1 MRTKHIL
8 TALALP
14 ALFAA
19 CTADEFETVNQNA
32 GLQEE
37 RAKVAENFT
46 LLTSGIQT
54 RYAVEGGAGI
64 SFNFEKGDQIGAA
77 IIDQYDPYAEKPEDF
92 EVIYSLAGN
101 NPFEFQGNDE
111 WKSNTQ
117 LGIGHYL
124 FVYPYN
130 VSDNNRAAVAYE
142 LPVIQELGEG
152 AEGLNAAIEKGNKAV
167 AAAVLHEGEESVDIS
182 LKNLFTYPKL
192 TINFDNGEDV
202 TTVSQIVLKANKT
215 EDAFIVKGGFNHK
228 VLSAMFN
235 PDEEA
240 TGGDAT
246 LNGVNEDKED
256 DEKFYYKKDGAT
268 KPSMDWDKVG
278 TYDFLIDDED
288 NNAEPYNPF
297 DEGRTSD
304 YIIVKFPEGTAVK
317 PAANTDNKYVEARIM
332 MPSIADLTK
341 LENKYTLYVY
351 TDNGVYHV
359 DFDKEAFSFSDR
371 TDRDKIKA
379 ALARSAS
386 NGLTLKALTSENK
399 GEDAGTI
406 VTTLADWNDLVD
418 RFGDT
423 KQNQKIII
431 VGDDFAFDGAKDIE
445 WPETCTFTIDTD
457 VTVKGNVEMKNV
469 NVNGTINVEKGATL
483 TVNNTLSAEEEVE
496 FGEGAETVEVETKIV
511 NEGTV
516 VIAAEYDKA
525 AFDADKKTKNAYTG
539 ISSIE
544 NKGDLVVNKEAKA
557 EFALTNVQKAVVTNN
572 GEVKLSNDT
581 QYDDVKD
588 KNEQGNNGTINNN
601 GTLRTGNF
609 TNVKPEIEDEGT
621 EDEVIKNMPVI
632 NNAKGARMVA
642 EGNFTNN
649 ATLVNEGTLACLNTT
664 TGTITNGRTLDS
676 KKGAV
681 TYITNNNGKVVVYE
695 AKPLTVTI
703 NGVKDGQS
711 TGAGIVEY
719 ETSAKSEDFKE
730 SLVNYVIASGDLT
743 IADGT
748 ISMLTFKGDAA
759 LTLAKPAGTSTKEG
773 KINGLTIEEGNV
785 VLASDVTVGTLE
797 IAEKGSLNVPGN
809 ITMTYTGD
817 AENYNNEGLILVGG
831 TFSATNVDA
840 AEGGAVQNNGG
851 EISWAKTDAEEA
863 KEKHDAAMRRMVQ
876 AQILANTVGWTGENG
891 VYYKIGNGDWNGTS
905 ETHETIGKTWK
916 ELLDDAVKLYNAWK
930 GASLDADTYL
940 AEVYRAES
948 DGAKAIAEVYEEASK
963 KSVKAAFNDV
973 YPDNTWITK
982 AGNGY
987 AEYGTFVRS
996 SDEETVE
1003 AKDIVTDKGTSVAA
1017 KFAENAKKIEKE
1029 EVDVSTNDNAIE
1041 KAVENQSI
1049 WLTMQSLGENGEN
1062 VELSYI
1068 PEYSYICVYEGA
1080 DEYDVVAGLKKLAAD
1095 LENPSGLDK
1104 VTNNYTTLKAIREAV
1119 SQIKDAVDGN
1129 LEDLTSYEKQL
1140 ATRSGLDKYNDTV
1153 WNWKFTDGQISTL
1166 NEKVK

>member
-54 RYAVEGGAGI
+54 RYAVEGSTGI
-64 SFNFEKGDQIGAA
+64 KFNFEEGDRIGAA
-77 IIDQYDPYAEKPEDF
+77 IVDRKDADDEKPEDF

-101 NPFEFQGNDE
+101 YPFEFQGNDQ
-111 WKSNTQ
+111 WQSYTQ

-124 FVYPYN
+124 FIYPYN
-130 VSDNNRAAVAYE
+130 ASDNNRSAMAYE

-152 AEGLNAAIEKGNKAV
+152 AEGLNAAIEKGNKAI
-167 AAAVLHEGEESVDIS
+167 AAAILHEGEESVDIS

-202 TTVSQIVLKANKT
+202 TTVSQVVLKAND
-215 EDAFIVKGGFNHK
+215 EENAFTVKGGFDHK
-228 VLSAMFN
+228 VVSALFNLDEEKGDDAFDGKDFYKYDKTTKKYSIDWDLVGTEDFLLQEGSEGANFN
-235 PDEEA
+235 PF
-240 TGGDAT
+240 
-246 LNGVNEDKED
+246 KEGC
-256 DEKFYYKKDGAT
+256 K
-268 KPSMDWDKVG
+268 
-278 TYDFLIDDED
+278 
-288 NNAEPYNPF
+288 
-297 DEGRTSD
+297 SD
-304 YIIVKFPEGTAVK
+304 YIIVKFPEGTKVK

-332 MPSIADLTK
+332 MPSIEDLTT
-341 LENKYTLYVY
+341 LTDEYTLYVY

-359 DFDKEAFSFSDR
+359 DFNEYAFSFSDK
-371 TDRDKIKA
+371 TDREKIRT

-386 NGLTLKALTSENK
+386 NGLTLRALNTDMNK

-406 VTTLADWNDLVD
+406 VTTLADWNALVD

-483 TVNNTLSAEEEVE
+483 TVNNTLTAKKSVE
-496 FGEGAETVEVETKIV
+496 FGDKTTMKGIETKIV

-525 AFDADKKTKNAYTG
+525 ANDENEKVKNAYVG
-539 ISSIE
+539 INSI
-544 NKGDLVVNKEAKA
+544 VNEGTLIINGKAKA

-572 GEVKLSNDT
+572 GEVKLS
-581 QYDDVKD
+581 DDYEYVDAKG
-588 KNEQGNNGTINNN
+588 KNKYGNNGTINNN
-601 GTLRTGNF
+601 GTLRTGDF

-621 EDEVIKNMPVI
+621 EDEVIENMPVI

-642 EGNFTNN
+642 EGEFVNY
-649 ATLVNEGTLACLNTT
+649 ATLVNGGTLACLNTT
-664 TGTITNGRTLDS
+664 TGTIKNDHVLDS

-681 TYITNNNGKVVVYE
+681 TYITDNSGKVIVYE

-703 NGVKDGQS
+703 DGVKDGQDAD
-711 TGAGIVEY
+711 AGIVEY

-730 SLVNYVIASGDLT
+730 SLVNQVIASGDLT

-748 ISMLTFKGDAA
+748 INMLIFKGDAT

-773 KINGLTIEEGNV
+773 VINGLTIEEGNV
-785 VLASDVTVGTLE
+785 ALASDVTVSTLK
-797 IAEKGSLNVPGN
+797 IAEEASLNIPSKV
-809 ITMTYTGD
+809 TMTYEGD
-817 AENYNNEGLILVGG
+817 ADGFENEGLILVGG
-831 TFSATNVDA
+831 TFSAEGVDA
-840 AEGGAVQNNGG
+840 AEGGTVQNNGG
-851 EISWAKTDAEEA
+851 EIDWADTPAEEA
-863 KEKHDAAMRRMVQ
+863 EKNHTAAMKKMVQ
-876 AQILANTVGWTGENG
+876 AQILYSKRTDWASVYTAITSGSWSGGDTETTVG
-891 VYYKIGNGDWNGTS
+891 GTW
-905 ETHETIGKTWK
+905 EG
-916 ELLDDAVKLYNAWK
+916 LLADAVKYYNAWK
-930 GASLDADTYL
+930 GTSLSETEYL
-940 AEVYRAES
+940 DKVYRAETN
-948 DGAKAIAEVYEEASK
+948 GAKAIAEAYETASK
-963 KSVKAAFNDV
+963 ANVKAAFNKV

-982 AGNGY
+982 AANGDKD
-987 AEYGTFVRS
+987 YGTFIRESNDSEVTA
-996 SDEETVE
+996 SDIKTDAGSVLANYFAINAEKIG
-1003 AKDIVTDKGTSVAA
+1003 KDK
-1017 KFAENAKKIEKE
+1017 
-1029 EVDVSTNDNAIE
+1029 VDVSTDTDAVE
-1041 KAVENQSI
+1041 EAVENQSI
-1049 WLTMQSLGENGEN
+1049 WLTMQSLGEKGEN

-1080 DEYDVVAGLKKLAAD
+1080 DEYDVIAGLKKLAAD
-1095 LENPSGLDK
+1095 LKGSDASYSGALNKVLDS
-1104 VTNNYTTLKAIREAV
+1104 YTSLKAVREAI

-1129 LEDLTSYEKQL
+1129 LDGLTSYDKQL
-1140 ATRSGLDKYNDTV
+1140 ATRSNLDDYNDTV
-1153 WNWKFTDGQISTL
+1153 WDWKFTDGQIKTL

>member
-77 IIDQYDPYAEKPEDF
+77 IIDQYDPYAAKPEDF

-202 TTVSQIVLKANKT
+202 TTVSQVVLKAKN
-215 EDAFIVKGGFNHK
+215 ERDAFTVKGGFNHK
-228 VLSAMFN
+228 VVSALFN
-235 PDEEA
+235 LDEEK
-240 TGGDAT
+240 GDDAFD
-246 LNGVNEDKED
+246 GEDFYKY
-256 DEKFYYKKDGAT
+256 DETTKKY
-268 KPSMDWDKVG
+268 SIDWNLVE
-278 TYDFLIDDED
+278 TEDFLLKEGGEG
-288 NNAEPYNPF
+288 AEYNPF
-297 DEGRTSD
+297 KEGCKSD
-304 YIIVKFPEGTAVK
+304 YIIVKFPEGTKVK

-332 MPSIADLTK
+332 MPGIADLTE

-359 DFDKEAFSFSDR
+359 DFDENAFSFSDR
-371 TDRDKIKA
+371 TDKDKIKA

-483 TVNNTLSAEEEVE
+483 TVNNTLSAEKRIE
-496 FGEGAETVEVETKIV
+496 FGEDDNEETVNVNTIIV

-525 AFDADKKTKNAYTG
+525 AFDADKKTKDAYTG

-572 GEVKLSNDT
+572 GEVKLSNDA
-581 QYDDVKD
+581 QYNDVKN
-588 KNEQGNNGTINNN
+588 KNKQGNNGTINNN
-601 GTLRTGNF
+601 GTLRTGDF
-609 TNVKPEIEDEGT
+609 TNVEPEIEDEG
-621 EDEVIKNMPVI
+621 EENEVIKNMPVI

-664 TGTITNGRTLDS
+664 TGTITNGRVLDS

-681 TYITNNNGKVVVYE
+681 TYITDNNGKVIVYE

-703 NGVKDGQS
+703 DGVEDGQNAD
-711 TGAGIVEY
+711 AGVVEY

-730 SLVNYVIASGDLT
+730 SLVNQVIASGDLT

-748 ISMLTFKGDAA
+748 INMLIFKGDAT

-773 KINGLTIEEGNV
+773 VINGLTIEEGNV
-785 VLASDVTVGTLE
+785 ALASDVTVSTLK
-797 IAEKGSLNVPGN
+797 IAEEASLNIPSKV
-809 ITMTYTGD
+809 TMTYKGD
-817 AENYNNEGLILVGG
+817 AESFENEGLILVGG
-831 TFSATNVDA
+831 TFSAENVDA
-840 AEGGAVQNNGG
+840 AKGGAVQNNGG
-851 EISWAKTDAEEA
+851 KISWAETDAEKA
-863 KEKHDAAMRRMVQ
+863 EKNHAAAMKKMVQ
-876 AQILANTVGWTGENG
+876 AQILYNSRTDWSSVYTAIINGSWTG
-891 VYYKIGNGDWNGTS
+891 GDTNTAVG
-905 ETHETIGKTWK
+905 ETWEK
-916 ELLDDAVKLYNAWK
+916 LLDDAVEYYNAWK
-930 GASLDADTYL
+930 RTSLTEDEYL
-940 AEVYRAES
+940 TKVYRAET
-948 DGAKAIAEVYEEASK
+948 DGAKAIAEAYEKASK
-963 KSVKAAFNDV
+963 TNVKAAFNKV
-973 YPDNTWITK
+973 YPDNTWITE
-982 AGNGY
+982 AAN
-987 AEYGTFVRS
+987 EVQDYGTFIRRS
-996 SDEETVE
+996 NDDEVTASDIKTK
-1003 AKDIVTDKGTSVAA
+1003 AGSVLADY
-1017 KFAENAKKIEKE
+1017 FAQNAKKISKEK
-1029 EVDVSTNDNAIE
+1029 VDVSTNTNAVE

-1049 WLTMQSLGENGEN
+1049 WLTMQSLGEEGEY
-1062 VELSYI
+1062 VDLSYI

-1080 DEYDVVAGLKKLAAD
+1080 EEYDVMSDLKSLK
-1095 LENPSGLDK
+1095 
-1104 VTNNYTTLKAIREAV
+1104 TTLANVDELNGVLKDSYTKLVEVQKAV
-1119 SQIKDAVDGN
+1119 SKLYELSQSDDLFVSTKIKATCID
-1129 LEDLTSYEKQL
+1129 EK
-1140 ATRSGLDKYNDTV
+1140 AKDV
-1153 WNWKFTDGQISTL
+1153 MNWKFTDKQISTL
-1166 NEKVK
+1166 DDEVK

>member
-77 IIDQYDPYAEKPEDF
+77 IIDQYDPDAKKPEDF

-202 TTVSQIVLKANKT
+202 TTVSQVVLKANNG
-215 EDAFIVKGGFNHK
+215 ENAFTVKGGFDHK
-228 VLSAMFN
+228 VVSALFNLDEEKGDIAFNGEDFYKYDETTKKYSIDWNLVETEDFLLKEGSAGAEFN
-235 PDEEA
+235 PF
-240 TGGDAT
+240 
-246 LNGVNEDKED
+246 KEGC
-256 DEKFYYKKDGAT
+256 K
-268 KPSMDWDKVG
+268 
-278 TYDFLIDDED
+278 
-288 NNAEPYNPF
+288 
-297 DEGRTSD
+297 SD
-304 YIIVKFPEGTAVK
+304 YIIVKFPEGTKVK

-332 MPSIADLTK
+332 MPSIADLTE

-359 DFDKEAFSFSDR
+359 DFDENAFSFSDR

-386 NGLTLKALTSENK
+386 NGLTLKALTSEDK

-483 TVNNTLSAEEEVE
+483 TVNNTLSAEKRIE
-496 FGEGAETVEVETKIV
+496 FGEDNNEETVNVNTIIV

-525 AFDADKKTKNAYTG
+525 AFDADKKTKDAYTG

-572 GEVKLSNDT
+572 GEVKLSNDA
-581 QYDDVKD
+581 QYNDVKN
-588 KNEQGNNGTINNN
+588 KNKQGNNGTINNN
-601 GTLRTGNF
+601 GTLRTDYF
-609 TNVKPEIEDEGT
+609 TNVEPEIEDEGT

-642 EGNFTNN
+642 EGEFVNN

-664 TGTITNGRTLDS
+664 TGTITNERVLDS

-681 TYITNNNGKVVVYE
+681 TYITDNNGKVIVYE

-703 NGVKDGQS
+703 DGVEDGQNAD
-711 TGAGIVEY
+711 AGIVEY

-730 SLVNYVIASGDLT
+730 SLVNQVIASGDLT

-748 ISMLTFKGDAA
+748 INMLIFKGDAT

-773 KINGLTIEEGNV
+773 VINGLTIKEGNV
-785 VLASDVTVGTLE
+785 ALASDVTVSTLK
-797 IAEKGSLNVPGN
+797 IAEEASLNIPSKV
-809 ITMTYTGD
+809 TMTYKGD
-817 AENYNNEGLILVGG
+817 AKSFENEGLILVGG
-831 TFSATNVDA
+831 TFSAENVDA
-840 AEGGAVQNNGG
+840 DKGGAVQNNGG
-851 EISWAKTDAEEA
+851 KISWAETDAEKA
-863 KEKHDAAMRRMVQ
+863 GKDHAAAMKKMVQ
-876 AQILANTVGWTGENG
+876 AQILYNNRTDWESVYTAIINGSWTG
-891 VYYKIGNGDWNGTS
+891 GDT
-905 ETHETIGKTWK
+905 ETAVGETWE
-916 ELLDDAVKLYNAWK
+916 ELLDDAVEYYNVWK
-930 GASLDADTYL
+930 KTSLTENQYL
-940 AEVYRAES
+940 TQVYRAEAN
-948 DGAKAIAEVYEEASK
+948 GAKAIAEAYEKASK
-963 KSVKAAFNDV
+963 TNVKAAFNKV
-973 YPDNTWITK
+973 YPDNTWIT
-982 AGNGY
+982 AAANGVQD
-987 AEYGTFVRS
+987 YGTFIRTSNDDEVTA
-996 SDEETVE
+996 SDIRTE
-1003 AKDIVTDKGTSVAA
+1003 AGSVLADY
-1017 KFAENAKKIEKE
+1017 FARNAKKISKE
-1029 EVDVSTNDNAIE
+1029 EVDVSTNTNAVE

-1049 WLTMQSLGENGEN
+1049 WLTMQSLGEEGEN
-1062 VELSYI
+1062 VDLSYI

-1080 DEYDVVAGLKKLAAD
+1080 KEYDVMSDLKSLK
-1095 LENPSGLDK
+1095 
-1104 VTNNYTTLKAIREAV
+1104 TTLADVAELDEVLKDSYTKLVDVQKAV
-1119 SQIKDAVDGN
+1119 SKLYELSQSDDLFVSTKIKATCID
-1129 LEDLTSYEKQL
+1129 EK
-1140 ATRSGLDKYNDTV
+1140 AKDV
-1153 WNWKFTDGQISTL
+1153 MNWKFTDGQISTL
-1166 NEKVK
+1166 DKKVK

>member
-77 IIDQYDPYAEKPEDF
+77 IIDEYNPDADKPEDF
-92 EVIYSLAGN
+92 IVIPSLAGN
-101 NPFEFQGNDE
+101 NPFEFQGGEE
-111 WKSNTQ
+111 WASNTQ

-124 FVYPYN
+124 FMYPYN
-130 VSDNNRAAVAYE
+130 SANNNRAAVAYE
-142 LPVIQELGEG
+142 LPVIQELGAG
-152 AEGLNAAIEKGNKAV
+152 AEGLNAAVEKGNKAI

-182 LKNLFTYPKL
+182 LKNIFTYPKL
-192 TINFDNGEDV
+192 TINFDNGENV
-202 TTVSQIVLKANKT
+202 TTVSQIVLKANN
-215 EDAFIVKGGFNHK
+215 EDNAFIVKGGFDHE
-228 VLSAMFN
+228 VVAAMFGL
-235 PDEEA
+235 DEEK
-240 TGGDAT
+240 GNSDFDGKD
-246 LNGVNEDKED
+246 
-256 DEKFYYKKDGAT
+256 YYKQDKTTKKYYIDWDLVDTEDLLLAEDGENKAYIPFKDGL
-268 KPSMDWDKVG
+268 K
-278 TYDFLIDDED
+278 
-288 NNAEPYNPF
+288 
-297 DEGRTSD
+297 SD
-304 YIIVKFPEGTAVK
+304 YIIVKFPEGTKVQ
-317 PAANTDNKYVEARIM
+317 PATNTNNKYVEARIM
-332 MPSIADLTK
+332 MPTIEKFDDKELAG
-341 LENKYTLYVY
+341 KYTLYVY
-351 TDNGVYHV
+351 TDNGVYSTA
-359 DFDKEAFSFSDR
+359 FAPASFSFSDT
-371 TDRDKIKA
+371 TDKEAIET
-379 ALARSAS
+379 ALQRNKS
-386 NGLTLKALTSENK
+386 NGLRLEALNTEMNK
-399 GEDAGTI
+399 KGDAGTI

-445 WPETCTFTIDTD
+445 WPETCTFTIDTN

-483 TVNNTLSAEEEVE
+483 TVNNTLSAEKEVE
-496 FGEGAETVEVETKIV
+496 FGKGEDEDVETVEVETKIV

-525 AFDADKKTKNAYTG
+525 ANDDNEKIKNAYVG
-539 ISSIE
+539 ISSI
-544 NKGDLVVNKEAKA
+544 VNEGALIINEKAKA

-572 GEVKLSNDT
+572 GEVKLSND
-581 QYDDVKD
+581 YEYVDAKG
-588 KNEQGNNGTINNN
+588 KNERGNNGTISNN

-609 TNVKPEIEDEGT
+609 TNVDPEIEDEGT

-642 EGNFTNN
+642 EGEFVNN

-664 TGTITNGRTLDS
+664 TGTITNKRVLDS

-681 TYITNNNGKVVVYE
+681 TYITNNDGKVIVYE

-703 NGVKDGQS
+703 DGVENGQD
-711 TGAGIVEY
+711 TDAGIVEY

-730 SLVNYVIASGDLT
+730 SLVNYVIASSDLT

-748 ISMLTFKGDAA
+748 ISMLTFKGDAT

-773 KINGLTIEEGNV
+773 KINGFNV
-785 VLASDVTVGTLE
+785 EMTFTGTE
-797 IAEKGSLNVPGN
+797 D
-809 ITMTYTGD
+809 TYK
-817 AENYNNEGLILVGG
+817 NEGLILVGG
-831 TFSATNVDA
+831 TFSAEGVNVAD
-840 AEGGAVQNNGG
+840 GGDVQNNGG
-851 EISWAKTDAEEA
+851 VITWAESAAVEEA
-863 KEKHDAAMRRMVQ
+863 EKNHTAAMKKMVQ
-876 AQILANTVGWTGENG
+876 AQILYSSRIDWASVYTAITDGAWSGGETNTAVG
-891 VYYKIGNGDWNGTS
+891 GTW
-905 ETHETIGKTWK
+905 EG
-916 ELLDDAVKLYNAWK
+916 LLADAVKYYNAWK
-930 GASLDADTYL
+930 GTTYSNDQYL
-940 AEVYRAES
+940 TDVYRAATN
-948 DGAKAIAEVYEEASK
+948 GAKAIAEAYEKASK
-963 KSVKAAFNDV
+963 ANVKTAFNKV

-982 AGNGY
+982 AGNGVSD
-987 AEYGTFVRS
+987 YGTFIRN
-996 SDEETVE
+996 SDEETVT
-1003 AKDIVTDKGTSVAA
+1003 AQDIKTENNGVIADF
-1017 KFAENAKKIEKE
+1017 FAQNAVEIEKDK
-1029 EVDVSTNDNAIE
+1029 VDVSTNSDAVE

-1049 WLTMQSLGENGEN
+1049 WLTMQSLGDEGEN
-1062 VELSYI
+1062 VDLSYI

-1080 DEYDVVAGLKKLAAD
+1080 DEYDVIAGLKKLAAD
-1095 LENPSGLDK
+1095 LKGSTGTKLDK
-1104 VTNNYTTLKAIREAV
+1104 VKDSYTSLKAVREAI

-1129 LEDLTSYEKQL
+1129 LEGLTSYDKQL
-1140 ATRSGLDKYNDTV
+1140 ATRSGLDDYNDTV
-1153 WNWKFTDGQISTL
+1153 WDWKFTDGQISTL